1 MNDGSVCC
9 SKLPC
14 KIVAPEVSLHL
25 SKMFRQTEGVD
36 GVDGAGSEADLE
48 AAWTDLGFFL
58 KVSAPMLSLYSSVLQ
73 ACH

>member
-1 MNDGSVCC
+1 M
-9 SKLPC
+9 
-14 KIVAPEVSLHL
+14 VAPEVSLPL
-25 SKMFRQTEGVD
+25 SKMFRQTE

-58 KVSAPMLSLYSSVLQ
+58 KVSAPMLSLHSSVLH